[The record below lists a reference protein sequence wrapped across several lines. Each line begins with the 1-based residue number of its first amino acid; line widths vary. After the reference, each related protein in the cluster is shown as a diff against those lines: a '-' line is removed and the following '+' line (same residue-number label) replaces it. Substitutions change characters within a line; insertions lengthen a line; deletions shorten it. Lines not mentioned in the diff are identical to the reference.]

1 MNIERINHKVLSA
14 LRNRGNTDEEIS
26 AMTPDQAF
34 DEFCMW
40 YGLIGWGDTLRN
52 ALNNLRAA
60 DAWES

>member
-1 MNIERINHKVLSA
+1 MKIEKINHKVLSA

-26 AMTPDQAF
+26 AMTPDEAF

-40 YGLIGWGDTLRN
+40 HGLIGWGDTLRN

-60 DAWES
+60 DMGES